1 VAGVFYLIYTPM
13 TPIVRHKYT
22 TSVDYTAII
31 TLSALKLHLRVL
43 PGQDEEDG
51 LYLSYLDTAARQVEN
66 YTSKCVIA
74 RPVEFYT
81 DEAEDIELPIGPLNS
96 VTSVQS
102 FTGGSYT
109 NVNAA
114 DYTFDLIGNTP
125 RFKWINKPSIDD
137 NVFNGVKITANVG
150 YSTVPAPM
158 LQAMRLLVSLYDD
171 NRAEG
176 TAPVMVHV
184 IPEGVHRLLS
194 SYRNLIV

>member
-1 VAGVFYLIYTPM
+1 M

-22 TSVDYTAII
+22 TSVDYTTVIA
-31 TLSALKLHLRVL
+31 LEALKLHLRVL
-43 PGQDEEDG
+43 PGQDEEDD
-51 LYLSYLDTAARQVEN
+51 LYESYLDTAARQVEN
-66 YTSKCVIA
+66 YTGKCVIA

-81 DEAEDIELPIGPLNS
+81 DEAEDVMLPIGPVNS
-96 VTSVQS
+96 ITSVQS

-109 NVNAA
+109 NVSAS
-114 DYTFDLIGNTP
+114 DYRVDLIGNTP
-125 RFKWINKPSIDD
+125 RFKWVNKPPIDD

-150 YSTVPAPM
+150 YATVPAPM

-171 NRAEG
+171 NRSEG
-176 TAPVMVHV
+176 SAPVMVHV